1 MTCGEWCLWLRTQ
14 AKDTVADAVQ
24 KSGGPP
30 APAPAELLLVLSPIL
45 LYGIFT
51 LYRSKVNP
59 RAKLQDFAFIV
70 VSWQSP
76 ARIHR
81 VCLGT
86 AAADNGCQCC

>member
-1 MTCGEWCLWLRTQ
+1 VASGACGCAPQ

-24 KSGGPP
+24 RTGGPP
-30 APAPAELLLVLSPIL
+30 APAPAELLLVLSPLL

-70 VSWQSP
+70 VSWSP
-76 ARIHR
+76 PPHLHR
-81 VCLGT
+81 VPLGT
-86 AAADNGCQCC
+86 VAAHI